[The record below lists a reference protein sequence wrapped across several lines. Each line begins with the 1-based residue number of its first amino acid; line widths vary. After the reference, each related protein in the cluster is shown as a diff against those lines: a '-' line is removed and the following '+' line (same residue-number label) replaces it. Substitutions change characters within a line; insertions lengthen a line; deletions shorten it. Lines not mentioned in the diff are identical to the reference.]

1 MSASTTSLVGVLKK
15 KMLDT
20 KEEVERV
27 KEQIQDMASAME
39 AEVKRRDVALS
50 EVTNQENRLA
60 GMEDQLA
67 QKKDM
72 AREANAKTTDLG
84 KESEESLRVARVLK
98 NKNNTEDGQV
108 AALEKQLQHSVL
120 IEKESEAKYEEVIRK
135 LQIAEAKLEQVDK
148 RVADNEVEKVKLE
161 DELKSLCS
169 NLKSVECSKDKAF
182 REEESSSDKIKIM
195 EAKCKEVE
203 GRADLSERNVEKL
216 QEEADRLEAVLGEV
230 VTKNKKVEE
239 EMEAAFQDLRNM

>member
-1 MSASTTSLVGVLKK
+1 
-15 KMLDT
+15 MLI
-20 KEEVERV
+20 RPV
-27 KEQIQDMASAME
+27 KV
-39 AEVKRRDVALS
+39 EVKRRDVALS
-50 EVTNQENRLA
+50 EVTNHENRLA

-72 AREANAKTTDLG
+72 AREANAKTTNLG

-108 AALEKQLQHSVL
+108 AALEKQLQHSVR
-120 IEKESEAKYEEVIRK
+120 IEAESEAKYEEVIRK

-148 RVADNEVEKVKLE
+148 RAADNEVEKVKLE

-169 NLKSVECSKDKAF
+169 SLKSVECSKDKAF

-203 GRADLSERNVEKL
+203 GRADLSERNVKKL